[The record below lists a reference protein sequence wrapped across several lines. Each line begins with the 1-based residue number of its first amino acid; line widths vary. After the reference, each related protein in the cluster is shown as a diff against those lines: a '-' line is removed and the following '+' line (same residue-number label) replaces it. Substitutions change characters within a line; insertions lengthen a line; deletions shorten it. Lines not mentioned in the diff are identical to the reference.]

1 MPDLLAA
8 VKSAQELDK
17 AVGLIAKLVGKL
29 KARPDIAAL
38 KLGQALEEVAKTLQ
52 VVDSAASFLPEPGH

>member
-38 KLGQALEEVAKTLQ
+38 KLGARGSRE
-52 VVDSAASFLPEPGH
+52 DAASGRQRGVVLT